1 MYKAFG
7 IVNSSSKNI
16 RVEGLEDYRPIGA
29 FSFLG
34 RYRVIDFPISNLS
47 NSDID
52 RIQIYVQEKPR
63 TLVSHIG
70 TGRHYNIN
78 SKSGRLQILFSDTA
92 KRNDIYNT
100 DIAAYYENLECI
112 EAMHHEYVVITPDY
126 MVYSADFS
134 TLIEQHIDSG
144 ADITLLYHSVD
155 NAKEAYLNCN
165 ILNLNKQRGVL
176 SIEPNHGNAKN
187 RNIFMDTY
195 IMKKDLLV
203 DLIKKARATSSAF
216 TLTDIIN
223 ELHNDL
229 DVRGISHRGFFASIT
244 DFQSYYDANMDLI
257 NIKTAQTLFDSEWPI
272 YTRTNDSCPT
282 HYYGTAEIRNS
293 VVSNGCQVEG
303 TIENSILGRG
313 CIIHKGA
320 VIKNSVVLA
329 GAEIGEGVHV
339 ENQVVDKLA
348 KILHVKEVV
357 SDPAL
362 PGYIKRGDII

>member
-1 MYKAFG
+1 
-7 IVNSSSKNI
+7 
-16 RVEGLEDYRPIGA
+16 
-29 FSFLG
+29 
-34 RYRVIDFPISNLS
+34 
-47 NSDID
+47 
-52 RIQIYVQEKPR
+52 
-63 TLVSHIG
+63 
-70 TGRHYNIN
+70 
-78 SKSGRLQILFSDTA
+78 
-92 KRNDIYNT
+92 
-100 DIAAYYENLECI
+100 
-112 EAMHHEYVVITPDY
+112 MHHEYVVITPDY

-134 TLIEQHIDSG
+134 TLIAQHIDSG